1 MLVLTCLNV
10 MSFNDEIEAKCL
22 DSETLKVQT
31 VVNMRIFAGHLP
43 SHLKRKSVRLNSLE
57 DRVQVVPLSWG
68 LVTSKQLQFRNKFDC
83 VIGSDL
89 FFDPDVFE
97 SLIVTVA
104 S

>member
-10 MSFNDEIEAKCL
+10 MSFNNEIEAKCL
-22 DSETLKVQT
+22 
-31 VVNMRIFAGHLP
+31 VNMRIFAGHLP
-43 SHLKRKSVRLNSLE
+43 SHLKRKSVRFNSLE